1 MNNRRLTVC
10 ELFYSIQG
18 ESSRAG
24 LPCAFVRLS
33 GCNLRCRYCDSSY
46 AWEEPGRETSLADIL
61 QWLDGYPDIAVELTG
76 GEPLLQDQ
84 VYPLMHELLAR
95 RRTVMLET
103 NGSFGI
109 ERVPAGVSVILDLKC
124 PDSGMENMIDWS
136 NIGRLAERKKS
147 RCRDEIKFV
156 LSSERDYIW
165 AGQVIAEYRLAEL
178 VPLLFSPADKIL
190 APRRLAELMLAD
202 RSPARLQLQLHRIIW
217 PHRERG
223 V

>member
-103 NGSFGI
+103 NGSLGI

-156 LSSERDYIW
+156 LSSELDYIW